1 MTMLSEKSRIYNS
14 NHVKTT
20 HGKTEAENAQKAMC
34 VYNGILGGF
43 MFCMYFALWRMLKST
58 FL

>member
-1 MTMLSEKSRIYNS
+1 M
-14 NHVKTT
+14 
-20 HGKTEAENAQKAMC
+20 GKQTENTQKAMC

-43 MFCMYFALWRMLKST
+43 MFCMYFALWRMLKLT

>member
-1 MTMLSEKSRIYNS
+1 MLSEKSRIYNS
-14 NHVKTT
+14 NNVKTT
-20 HGKTEAENAQKAMC
+20 HGKTNRKYTKAMC

-43 MFCMYFALWRMLKST
+43 MFCMYFALWRMLKLT